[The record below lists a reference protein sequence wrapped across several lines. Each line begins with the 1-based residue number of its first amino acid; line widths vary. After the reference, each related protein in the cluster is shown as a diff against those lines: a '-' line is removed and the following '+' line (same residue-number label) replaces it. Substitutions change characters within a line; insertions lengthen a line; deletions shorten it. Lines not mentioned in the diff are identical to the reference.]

1 MLTGERLLI
10 IEDEFLI
17 ALDIQ
22 RVIEQAGAKQTVF
35 AHNFEEAAAL
45 TARFG
50 EFDLAIISPPRPLS
64 GDQAIADQL
73 NAAGPAV
80 VVCAGSPADLAGT
93 SFEHAEAVEKPFA
106 DDELLEACR
115 RALARRRAAR

>member
-22 RVIEQAGAKQTVF
+22 RVIEEAGAKHTVF
-35 AHNFEEAAAL
+35 ARNFDEAAAL
-45 TARFG
+45 DGRFAD
-50 EFDLAIISPPRPLS
+50 FDLAIISPPRLGS
-64 GDQAIADQL
+64 DDQAIVDL
-73 NAAGPAV
+73 LYAAGPAI
-80 VVCAGSPADLAGT
+80 VVCSATPDDLSGT
-93 SFEHAEAVEKPFA
+93 SLTDAEVVEKPFT
-106 DDELLEACR
+106 DGELLEACQ